1 MWSYFKMERY
11 HIEAYA
17 NGNVAYNVVV
27 KTIDQAKQEMV
38 DALNDG
44 YQVLITKYITKGEKS
59 E

>member
-1 MWSYFKMERY
+1 MERY

-27 KTIDQAKQEMV
+27 ETLEQAKQEMV

-44 YQVLITKYITKGEKS
+44 YQVLITKYIKKGEKNDVH
-59 E
+59 

>member
-1 MWSYFKMERY
+1 MERY

-17 NGNVAYNVVV
+17 NGSVAYNVVV
-27 KTIDQAKQEMV
+27 KTIEQAKQEMV

-59 E
+59 A